1 VPGAQQCLLG
11 QSMASASCQLACT
24 MANGRAQSYIELV
37 RMARQDKDAACIK
50 NPTGQECQ
58 SAESTYDMRLNE
70 YRAFL
75 GGVPIGCTLPDP
87 ISI

>member
-1 VPGAQQCLLG
+1 
-11 QSMASASCQLACT
+11 MASASCQLACT
-24 MANGRAQSYIELV
+24 TATGGAQSYIELL
-37 RMARQDKDAACIK
+37 RMARQDKDAACMK

-58 SAESTYDMRLNE
+58 SAEVTYDMRLNE

-75 GGVPIGCTLPDP
+75 GGVPIGCALPDP